1 MKQKRLIPIQRLKSR
16 NFGEVGMTFG
26 GSHLKNSH
34 AKSERPF
41 SPRAAIHTVLRAR
54 APFTLLKRGRRT
66 KIEALVA
73 KLAKRHRVHVHRYAN
88 AGNHLHLLIE
98 CRERKGFTSFL
109 RTLSG
114 SIARFIKLEE
124 GLRDL
129 AVAVSTDP
137 RSTTPTPSTPTSGTA
152 NFRMDAS
159 LWLQRPWTRILA
171 NRGRSFLTTWR
182 YVDLND
188 IQGSYWGATRTEA
201 RRIQIQESGE
211 LNWLQKS

>member
-1 MKQKRLIPIQRLKSR
+1 MA
-16 NFGEVGMTFG
+16 FG
-26 GSHLKNSH
+26 GSQLKNSH

-98 CRERKGFTSFL
+98 CRHRKGFTSFL

-124 GLRDL
+124 GRRDSV
-129 AVAVSTDP
+129 VAMSTDP
-137 RSTTPTPSTPTSGTA
+137 SSTAPTSGTA
-152 NFRMDAS
+152 NFGMNRS
-159 LWLQRPWTRILA
+159 LWLQRPWTRILG

-188 IQGSYWGATRTEA
+188 IEGSYWGVTRTEA
-201 RRIQIQESGE
+201 RRIQQQELGE
-211 LNWLQKS
+211 LNWIQKS